1 MACPLLGRAVLSA
14 ALATATLKVSAAPGD
29 LPALIAQAKPS
40 VVAVGS
46 YSPTDSPRFGFRG
59 SGFVVGPNLLI
70 TNAHVLPDRT
80 TDQRAL
86 AIVTRSDAANNAAE
100 PRAAT
105 VVAVDPAH
113 DLALLRFDGPALP
126 ALPMAQPQ
134 EVREGL
140 AVVFIGYPIGG
151 LLGFTP
157 VTHRGIVSSITAIAL
172 PAASVRGLNTQAIR
186 QIRQGPFDIYQL
198 DATAYPGNSGGPL
211 IDAQT
216 GRVVGVINM
225 VLIKGSKESALTH
238 PSGISYAIPVQF
250 VSALL
255 ADPAVS
261 GDARP
266 PSN

>member
-1 MACPLLGRAVLSA
+1 MGCSLSRRASLAA
-14 ALATATLKVSAAPGD
+14 ALATATLSVSATPSGLPD
-29 LPALIAQAKPS
+29 LVARSKPS

-59 SGFVVGPNLLI
+59 SGFAVGPNLLI

-80 TDQRAL
+80 TDKRAL
-86 AIVTRSDAANNAAE
+86 VIVTRSESAEPAE
-100 PRAAT
+100 PRAAA
-105 VVAVDPAH
+105 VVAVDAAH
-113 DLALLRFDGPALP
+113 DLALLRFEGPALP

-140 AVVFIGYPIGG
+140 SVVFIGYPIGG

-157 VTHRGIVSSITAIAL
+157 VTHRGIVSSITSIAL

-211 IDAQT
+211 LDAQT

-255 ADPAVS
+255 ADPAAS
-261 GDARP
+261 R
-266 PSN
+266 